1 MPMVSY
7 WKRKD
12 FVEAKK
18 VKKDGAFQLVLEGE
32 KYPIWGNIRGH
43 LLVPNTLKT
52 FEGEAVTIEDRI
64 KKWGIFSVLKHEAK
78 QIFNEVHRKAEQG
91 VSHETIIKEAR
102 EQIDNLPI
110 EHLKYD
116 MMPPERMCPAVREIH
131 RAWTKVARNER
142 SFKLRDVITFMLQ
155 EDDSYRYRVQ
165 WMIIWWPLW
174 KRNPIKLLEKGL
186 KMVEIGEVIGDMKRK
201 IKLLR
206 TGLTLGLQDPS
217 IKSQFLEFFKEV
229 NWKKVKI
236 TEAERF
242 HLRAKY
248 FKCDLDVMDY

>member
-1 MPMVSY
+1 MVSY

-18 VKKDGAFQLVLEGE
+18 VQKDGAFQLVMEGE
-32 KYPIWGNIRGH
+32 KYPIWGTVRGH
-43 LLVPNTLKT
+43 LLVPNTIRNT
-52 FEGEAVTIEDRI
+52 NEAITLEDRI
-64 KKWGIFSVLKHEAK
+64 KKWGPFSVLKHECK
-78 QIFNEVHRKAEQG
+78 QIFNEVHRKLEEN
-91 VSHETIIKEAR
+91 VSNETIIKEAK
-102 EQIDNLPI
+102 EAIDKLPI

-116 MMPPERMCPAVREIH
+116 MMPPERLVPVVREIH
-131 RAWTKVARNER
+131 RAWTKVARSKR
-142 SFKLRDVITFMLQ
+142 SLKLRDIICFMLQ

-206 TGLTLGLQDPS
+206 TGLMLGLQDPS
-217 IKSQFLEFFKEV
+217 IKEQFIEFFKEV

-236 TEAERF
+236 TEAERY

-248 FKCDLDVMDY
+248 FKCDLDVIEY